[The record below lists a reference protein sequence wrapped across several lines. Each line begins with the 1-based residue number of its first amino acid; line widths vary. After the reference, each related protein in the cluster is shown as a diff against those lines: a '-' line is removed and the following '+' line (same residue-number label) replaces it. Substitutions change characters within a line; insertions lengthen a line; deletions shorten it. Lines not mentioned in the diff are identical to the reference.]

1 MSTAAAD
8 PFADLRE
15 ALGAVLPAL
24 PRAGDALLLA
34 SAPRLARP
42 AGGLREWLALRRAR
56 FAWQCRTAADGRFR
70 LFRGPGSSRERL
82 HAAIEVAVGA
92 VEPDAPPLDGLAP
105 GATLRR
111 PAAWLSRP
119 DGNLRLSLGPGGTL
133 EVLGNPPYDP
143 KRIAAV
149 WTRGGR
155 REELFPGDKAPWPA
169 ALWPALVRALASPA
183 AAAPGVA
190 APLAEVFARDQPVW
204 RTLHAL
210 ILEALHIEP
219 ALAAARPALPPELA
233 GLRMPWGLHAVTAR
247 LGLLVDEAGRLATP
261 ADDDTFLLPVDVS
274 LRPADDGL
282 RVEATAGL
290 PDFVGNTEIRDA
302 VRAALEQEVNWRRQ
316 AQDLARHT
324 GERVTETDLKQWLQ
338 DDSRAFVIRTD
349 RPADTD
355 EQLLLLCGTLG
366 AREAALLL
374 WADKVALDRDKTGGL
389 NARLRGGIS
398 TVWAGFLENEDIGWH
413 PGDGGKQLLCD
424 VLHGLLR
431 WHHVI
436 GGGA

>member
-1 MSTAAAD
+1 MSAAA

-34 SAPRLARP
+34 SAPRVAHP
-42 AGGLREWLALRRAR
+42 VGSLREWLALRRAR
-56 FAWQCRTAADGRFR
+56 FTWRCHTAADGRFR

-82 HAAIEVAVGA
+82 RAAIEVTVGA
-92 VEPDAPPLDGLAP
+92 VEPEAPPLHGLAP

-111 PAAWLSRP
+111 PAAWTPRA
-119 DGNLRLSLGPGGTL
+119 DGNLRLSLGPGGLL

-149 WTRGGR
+149 WTCGGR
-155 REELFPGDKAPWPA
+155 REELFPGDRVPWPA

-183 AAAPGVA
+183 AAAPGAA
-190 APLAEVFARDQPVW
+190 APLAEVFARDLSVW

-210 ILEALHIEP
+210 ILEALRIEP
-219 ALAAARPALPPELA
+219 ALAAARPAPPPSLA
-233 GLRMPWGLHAVTAR
+233 GLRMPWGLHAVPAR

-261 ADDDTFLLPVDVS
+261 AAADTFLLPVDVS

-290 PDFVGNTEIRDA
+290 PDFVASTETRDA
-302 VRAALEQEVNWRRQ
+302 VRAAFVQKVNWRRQ
-316 AQDLARHT
+316 AQDLARRT
-324 GERVTETDLKQWLQ
+324 GERVTEDDLKQWLH
-338 DDSRAFVIRTD
+338 DDRRAFVIRTD
-349 RPADTD
+349 RRAHTD

-366 AREAALLL
+366 IREAALLL
-374 WADKVALDRDKTGGL
+374 WADEVALDRDRTGGL
-389 NARLRGGIS
+389 TARIRDRVS
-398 TVWAGFLENEDIGWH
+398 TVWAGFLENKVIRWD
-413 PGDGGKQLLCD
+413 PVDGGKRLLCD
-424 VLHGLLR
+424 LLHGLLR
-431 WHHVI
+431 WHQVI